1 MRDMNR
7 RSKTWSPLCVSYRHR
22 QFPLSPRSLQ
32 WKIQTETQRPGI
44 QASHENCIAL
54 KPLPIAGG
62 LHIEETF
69 EISACM
75 GVDRI
80 IDEPAAAVFIDEG
93 AVDTDR
99 DKLALIETRESEI
112 ALCLPLARI
121 Q

>member
-1 MRDMNR
+1 M
-7 RSKTWSPLCVSYRHR
+7 WPLCVSYRHR

-32 WKIQTETQRPGI
+32 WKIQTETQRPWI
-44 QASHENCIAL
+44 QGSHGGRITL

-62 LHIEETF
+62 LSIEETCQ
-69 EISACM
+69 ISPCVGADP
-75 GVDRI
+75 V

-93 AVDTDR
+93 AVDIDR
-99 DKLALIETRESEI
+99 DKLALIEARESKI